1 MTRWA
6 AWGVLVVAGA
16 ISAPASAGDLPGGT
30 TAPVGEPAPPSAP
43 APTTVAPTVPDL
55 PASVTNPLSERL
67 GLGLKPTFELRG
79 RIEADAVV
87 VSQSTSS
94 KALIGDLQ
102 NGYGFRR
109 ARIGAQGIVGDSTRW
124 VAEVDFANGN
134 FRPRDLYVA
143 LTALPGLREL
153 QVGYFRE
160 PFSLDGATSSR
171 FITFME
177 RSPLNELDPARDWGI
192 AGRWWSENERA
203 TFALG
208 AFRVGTSNGGFSSGD
223 GGNWAV
229 TTRLT
234 GLPIYTDDEGTF
246 RLVHIGGAF
255 SHRVPLN
262 GVVRYAPDAQS
273 NILDVNDSPASPF
286 LPTIN
291 IPASSQQLYNL
302 QAAGVYGPFSMQSEW
317 FGTAIQQVGG
327 GPIFLHGFYV
337 DASYFLTG
345 EHRGYNRT
353 DAAFSNVSVLR
364 PLVRSPGKPATG
376 FGAVELAA
384 RFALGDFTSSNLPQP
399 TSGPFASA
407 SQGARLLQATFG
419 ANWYLNEYT
428 RIMLNYTMATPEA
441 RGTPALPVHVF
452 GFRTAI
458 FW

>member
-6 AWGVLVVAGA
+6 AWIALVVTGS
-16 ISAPASAGDLPGGT
+16 ISAPTRASDLP
-30 TAPVGEPAPPSAP
+30 PEPSAP
-43 APTTVAPTVPDL
+43 AGERAPPSPPAPVAGAPTVPNL
-55 PASVTNPLSERL
+55 PPDTTNPLAER
-67 GLGLKPTFELRG
+67 LGLKPTIELRG

-109 ARIGAQGIVGDSTRW
+109 ARLGAQGTVGDSARW
-124 VAEVDFANGN
+124 VAEIDFANGN
-134 FRPRDLYVA
+134 FRPRDLYVG

-153 QVGYFRE
+153 RVGYFRE
-160 PFSLDGATSSR
+160 PFSLEGATSSR

-177 RSPLNELDPARDWGI
+177 RSPLNELDPARDWGV
-192 AGRWWSENERA
+192 AGRWWTENERA

-208 AFRVGTSNGGFSSGD
+208 AFRVGTNNGGFSGGD
-223 GGNWAV
+223 DGNWAV

-234 GLPIYTDDEGTF
+234 GLPIYANDEGIF
-246 RLVHIGGAF
+246 RLIHIGGAF
-255 SHRVPLN
+255 SHRVPPN

-273 NILDVNDSPASPF
+273 NILDVNDSPVSPF

-302 QAAGVYGPFSMQSEW
+302 QAAAVFGPLSFQGEW
-317 FGTAIQQVGG
+317 FGTTIQQTGA
-327 GPIFLHGFYV
+327 GPVFLHGFYV

-345 EHRGYNRT
+345 EHRGYDRT
-353 DAAFSNVSVLR
+353 DAAFANVSVLR
-364 PLVRSPGKPATG
+364 PLVRTPSTPATG

-384 RFALGDFTSSNLPQP
+384 RFAVGDFMSANLPKAP
-399 TSGPFASA
+399 SGPFATA
-407 SQGARLLQATFG
+407 SQGAVLFQMTLG
-419 ANWYLNEYT
+419 ANWYLNDYT
-428 RIMLNYTMATPEA
+428 RIMVNYTMATPDA

-452 GFRTAI
+452 GVRTAL